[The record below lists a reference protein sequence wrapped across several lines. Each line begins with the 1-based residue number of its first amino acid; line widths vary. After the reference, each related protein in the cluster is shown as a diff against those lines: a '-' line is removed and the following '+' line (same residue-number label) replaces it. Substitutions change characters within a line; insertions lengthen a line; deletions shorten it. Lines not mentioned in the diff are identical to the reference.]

1 MQSSIINILAL
12 GICKCLE
19 GKDLVLFTFV
29 PPRSLTQGLV
39 YMTLNKYL
47 LDWIL
52 FEKELWEHYIK
63 DWVYY
68 KTRKREMLILTVL
81 GSVYVILM
89 LSQRL
94 RDNLSPET
102 KPCSF
107 SQRKSDFPHRFSEI
121 MSYPLLNAL
130 KIMS

>member
-1 MQSSIINILAL
+1 MKRMLINNFSQ
-12 GICKCLE
+12 GICKLLE

-29 PPRSLTQGLV
+29 PPHSLAQGLV
-39 YMTLNKYL
+39 YMSLNKHL

-68 KTRKREMLILTVL
+68 KTRKREMLILTVP

-94 RDNLSPET
+94 KDNQSQET
-102 KPCSF
+102 KPCSLL
-107 SQRKSDFPHRFSEI
+107 QREGEFPHR
-121 MSYPLLNAL
+121 LV
-130 KIMS
+130 K